1 MRILTLLIFCAGLFA
16 CGEANTDGTTELA
29 EARQSVDPTEVS
41 NNLPAEPITDA
52 RPQTAAE
59 LDPAFKRTDEP
70 AVDADDTPTLE
81 PKTRP
86 EVKTSASTNKT
97 SPEATKKPVPGAT
110 VPAKPTISHKEAT
123 KRRMANIDERDAP
136 DTGRPAETIARTKP
150 APASKP
156 DPTAGTAA
164 GAQKPAPG
172 STTVPGAATLPDHSL
187 WNDLLSSYVTGDGR
201 VNYVGLKNE
210 RTKLERYLTDLAGH
224 PPAAGWGRDEELAY
238 WINAY
243 NAFTVDLIL
252 KNYPLQSITDL
263 DGGQPWKVKRIQ
275 LGDQTYSLD
284 QIENEIIRPRFREP
298 RIHFAVNCA
307 AKSCPPLHNRAFTKS
322 NLNTQLESLTRKF
335 VNNSRYNS
343 ISANSAEVSKIFDW
357 YGKDFGDLRAYL
369 NRYSDAQLSE
379 GADITYKEYDWS
391 LNN

>member
-1 MRILTLLIFCAGLFA
+1 MRILFLLILCGCLSA
-16 CGEANTDGTTELA
+16 CSDEGNRKTELT
-29 EARQSVDPTEVS
+29 EARQTVDPTEVD

-52 RPQTAAE
+52 RAQTTAE
-59 LDPAFKRTDEP
+59 LDPAFKRTEEP
-70 AVDADDTPTLE
+70 AVDANDAPTLD
-81 PKTRP
+81 PKTTTM
-86 EVKTSASTNKT
+86 EDNSKNITKNK
-97 SPEATKKPVPGAT
+97 PAPGAT
-110 VPAKPTISHKEAT
+110 VPAKPTISRKEAT
-123 KRRMANIDERDAP
+123 KRRMANIEERDP
-136 DTGRPAETIARTKP
+136 TDSGRPAETVAREKP
-150 APASKP
+150 PVGNKTPSTAS
-156 DPTAGTAA
+156 AG
-164 GAQKPAPG
+164 GQKPAPG
-172 STTVPGAATLPDHSL
+172 NSSVPGAAAKPDHTL

-201 VNYVGLKNE
+201 VSYAGLKND
-210 RTKLERYLTDLAGH
+210 RSKLDRYLQQLADN

-252 KNYPLQSITDL
+252 KNYPLKSITDL
-263 DGGQPWKVKRIQ
+263 DGGQPWKVKRIE

-322 NLNTQLESLTRKF
+322 NLNSQLELLTKKF
-335 VNNSRYNS
+335 INNSRFNT

-357 YGKDFGDLRAYL
+357 YGDDFGDLRTYL
-369 NRYSDAQLSE
+369 NKYSDTQLSE
-379 GADITYKEYDWS
+379 GATIGYKEYDWA